1 VLLLL
6 LRARYRNSVSGW
18 RTSFLVEHYAL
29 ADWPA
34 GYQPGVTRINDC
46 PANTY
51 RALRVIDA
59 TRGSSVLL
67 FSRFYRSCLHALADL
82 MCYCLHR
89 IPNPVQSDFAK
100 PGRETN
106 TFTENAFADV
116 VQRMYS
122 MPM

>member
-1 VLLLL
+1 VLLLLL

-67 FSRFYRSCLHALADL
+67 FSRFYRSCMHW
-82 MCYCLHR
+82 R
-89 IPNPVQSDFAK
+89 I
-100 PGRETN
+100 
-106 TFTENAFADV
+106 
-116 VQRMYS
+116 
-122 MPM
+122 